1 LVYAESWYLDIV
13 SPNWEALM
21 LGDYEYVM
29 PLPVKKKYGI
39 SFLVQPPLTQ
49 QLGIFSSNIIDEK
62 IVVSFIKKIPY
73 RSYHLCFNEQ
83 NTYNKGI
90 KLPNYILNLNKD
102 YDTIFSNYSKNTKRN
117 VNKASSYPI
126 DIKTEVTADEF
137 LKFYHTTEKNYREPK
152 EKVNRLLKESFEKGK
167 ITIYGAYNADNKLIS
182 ALCLLHSKQRI
193 IYWLPVSNK
202 EGKDTLAMFSI
213 VDKIIKNYANSNFML
228 DFYGSTIQTIAR
240 FYESFGAEI
249 NFYSEIKYL
258 SINDF
263 IKRFCFWK

>member
-62 IVVSFIKKIPY
+62 IVESFIKKIPY

-102 YDTIFSNYSKNTKRN
+102 YDTILSNYSKNTKRN
-117 VNKASSYPI
+117 VNKASSYPVE
-126 DIKTEVTADEF
+126 IKTDVISDEF
-137 LKFYHTTEKNYREPK
+137 LKFYHTTEKNYREPE
-152 EKVNRLLKESFEKGK
+152 EKVNRLLKESLEKDK
-167 ITIYGAYNADNKLIS
+167 ATIYGAYNTDNKLIS

-193 IYWLPVSNK
+193 IYWLPLSNK
-202 EGKDTLAMFSI
+202 EGKETLAMFSI
-213 VDKIIKNYANSNFML
+213 VDKIIKNYANSNFL
-228 DFYGSTIQTIAR
+228 FDFAGSSVDSIAH
-240 FYESFGAEI
+240 FYLGFGAEQYPYYI
-249 NFYSEIKYL
+249 IKHL

-263 IKRFCFWK
+263 MQRFCFWK